1 MSKVWKQISLRI
13 RIYIILFTLVMIT
26 ILGGLVMVWYTYR
39 MEGLLTDVID
49 RNVAGFQTAVA
60 LEAALINQKGFVS
73 YYMQDRNPDWLT
85 RLGEYRQIF
94 KERLGE
100 ARTIV
105 EAASERDAV
114 NRIEAEYIQYVTLK
128 DRVIDYYKAGRN
140 EEGAQLHKQVRTHFF
155 KVLELCETYKDQYTQ
170 KLRRIRDDTY
180 TQAQKL
186 RIVAGSAIF
195 IVLILAVFLAFVL
208 VNNIL
213 GPVRRLAMEAD
224 RDSLSGKSDDE
235 VKALSRSVRGLIEN
249 IGQTQSELERSREHL
264 LQAEK
269 MVVVGQLA
277 AGMAHSIRNP
287 LTSVK
292 MRLFSLHRA
301 LSLNPH
307 QKEDFQVISE
317 EILHIDNIVQNFLE
331 FSRPPKLKMQKISP
345 SEIVDLTFKLLA
357 HRLESYNVVITHTRK
372 KILPEIVADPERLKE
387 ALVNIAVNA
396 CEAMKG
402 GGSIAVDEEEAYEE
416 SLGRTV
422 VIRLTDNGPG
432 IPEPIQTK
440 VFEPFFTT
448 KEEGSGLGLSIAAR
462 IVQEH
467 GGRLDLTSRE
477 GEGTSFAITLPL
489 NPPR

>member
-1 MSKVWKQISLRI
+1 MWKQVSLRI
-13 RIYIILFTLVMIT
+13 RIYLILITLVMIT
-26 ILGGLVMVWYTYR
+26 VLGGLVMVWYTYR

-49 RNVAGFQTAVA
+49 RNVAGFQTAEA
-60 LEAALINQKGFVS
+60 LETALINQKGFVS
-73 YYMQDRNPDWLT
+73 YYLQDRDPDWLR
-85 RLGEYRQIF
+85 RLGEYRQVF
-94 KERLGE
+94 KDRLDE
-100 ARTIV
+100 ACTIV
-105 EAASERDAV
+105 DTPSERESV

-128 DRVIDYYKAGRN
+128 DQVINYYKAG
-140 EEGAQLHKQVRTHFF
+140 EAEKGAELHKQVRKHFF
-155 KVLELCETYKDQYTQ
+155 KVLELCEIYKDHYTR
-170 KLRRIRDDTY
+170 KLKHIRDDSY
-180 TQAQKL
+180 AQAQKL
-186 RIVAGSAIF
+186 RIVAGTAIF

-224 RDSLSGKSDDE
+224 RDSLSKKSDDE

-249 IGQTQSELERSREHL
+249 IDQTQSELERSREHL

-301 LSLNPH
+301 LNLNAH

-345 SEIVDLTFKLLA
+345 SEVVDLAFRLLR
-357 HRLESYNVVITHTRK
+357 HRLESYNVEIKLNRK
-372 KILPEIVADPERLKE
+372 KILPEIVADPELLKE
-387 ALVNIAVNA
+387 ALVNIVVNA

-402 GGSIAVDEEEAYEE
+402 GGFINIDEEEAYEE
-416 SLGRTV
+416 SLGRII
-422 VIRLTDNGPG
+422 VIRLTDSGPG
-432 IPEPIQTK
+432 IPEAIQRK

-462 IVQEH
+462 IVEEH
-467 GGRLDLTSRE
+467 GGRLDLTSKE
-477 GEGTSFAITLPL
+477 GEGASFAITLPV
-489 NPPR
+489 NPEQ